1 MTKTNSVKKIV
12 SLLTVVCILA
22 SALGMFAGVSA
33 GAATD
38 KVKMYSSDLYFSK
51 YGITGT
57 YVYVQ
62 TKDNASNQKV
72 YVHYNYLK
80 GQAWKDAQAEY
91 VKTLDDGSKL
101 WKAYITS
108 YNTEY
113 AIKYV
118 ANGVTTWDNNNG
130 KNYKSEALGSAP
142 ITVTRGSYYGYGNY
156 YVNAVLQNYAY
167 TKVVKVRYTE
177 DNWKTYKD
185 VSMKYSNTYSNGT
198 EYWTA
203 ALPLSK
209 YDAANFKYCVSYTV
223 NGRTYWAN
231 NFGANY
237 DASYRVYP

>member
-12 SLLTVVCILA
+12 SLLTIICILA
-22 SALGMFAGVSA
+22 SAFSMFAGVSA
-33 GAATD
+33 GAASD
-38 KVKMYSSDLYFSK
+38 KVKMYSTDVYFSK
-51 YGITGT
+51 YGIRGT
-57 YVYVQ
+57 NVFVQ

-72 YVHYNYLK
+72 YVHYNPLK
-80 GQAWKDAQAEY
+80 GQEWKDAEAQY

-130 KNYKSEALGSAP
+130 KNYTDEDLGVAP
-142 ITVTRGSYYGYGNY
+142 ITVKRGSYYGYGNY

-167 TKVVKVRYTE
+167 VKDVKVRYTE
-177 DNWKTYKD
+177 NNWKSYKD
-185 VSMKYSNTYSNGT
+185 VSMKYMNTYANGT
-198 EYWTA
+198 ECWSTA
-203 ALPLSK
+203 LKLTTN
-209 YDAANFKYCVSYTV
+209 DASGFEYCVSYTV

-231 NFGANY
+231 NFGENY

>member
-12 SLLTVVCILA
+12 SLLTVACILA
-22 SALGMFAGVSA
+22 SALSMFAGISA

-51 YGITGT
+51 YGIRGT

-130 KNYKSEALGSAP
+130 KNYKDEALGTAP

-185 VSMKYSNTYSNGT
+185 VSMKYSNTYANGT
-198 EYWTA
+198 ESWTA
-203 ALPLSK
+203 ALPLTK
-209 YDAANFKYCVSYTV
+209 YDASNFQYCVYYTV